1 MSEEGHID
9 HTTSLPHGMSMSIRD
24 YQYPIQFLRKPQ
36 KKCKLLSNYCIKL
49 VNGTDEY

>member
-36 KKCKLLSNYCIKL
+36 KNVSYSVIIVLNW
-49 VNGTDEY
+49 